1 MGMFFHLYSFLFSI
15 RPLSMCQYFSAQN
28 ECSTFSF
35 PAFPEM
41 DSGIRCPQTPKMHP
55 KLSAPKVMRQGMHV
69 LYRNQIRRPARVSS
83 RQCVHRRTSLRAA
96 ASRERF
102 QMLGNNYS
110 TSQHPFIA
118 SAASIQKGKFT
129 TWLRLPR
136 A

>member
-1 MGMFFHLYSFLFSI
+1 MGMFFHLYSVLFSI
-15 RPLSMCQYFSAQN
+15 RPPSMCHHLVRKRVQHFLLPRIPRN
-28 ECSTFSF
+28 VF
-35 PAFPEM
+35 PGSDPPKRQ
-41 DSGIRCPQTPKMHP
+41 RCIPN
-55 KLSAPKVMRQGMHV
+55 SAPKVMRQGMYV
-69 LYRNQIRRPARVSS
+69 LYKNQIRRPARVSS

-118 SAASIQKGKFT
+118 SAASIQKGKLT